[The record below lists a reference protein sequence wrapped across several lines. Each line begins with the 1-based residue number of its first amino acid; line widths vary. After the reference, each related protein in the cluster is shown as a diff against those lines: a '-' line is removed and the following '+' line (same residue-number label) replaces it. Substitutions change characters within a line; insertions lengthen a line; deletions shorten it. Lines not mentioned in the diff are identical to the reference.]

1 MDDVNAQRSEGQGE
15 LAGAQPVAGG
25 FPSIETVSVE
35 GEAMTLANEFA
46 EVLVR
51 KVRTRNGLRLEI
63 CSPKL
68 GFAVRLCPLQLEALT
83 WQSSDVFS
91 GFLANPLG
99 PVADTSEP

>member
-1 MDDVNAQRSEGQGE
+1 MDDVSAQWDEVQVGM
-15 LAGAQPVAGG
+15 AGAQPVAGG
-25 FPSIETVSVE
+25 FRAIETFSVE
-35 GEAMTLANEFA
+35 GEPLTLGNEFA

-91 GFLANPLG
+91 GFLSNPLG
-99 PVADTSEP
+99 PVSDAPEP

>member
-1 MDDVNAQRSEGQGE
+1 MDEVGAQRDQGQAE
-15 LAGAQPVAGG
+15 MARALPVAGG
-25 FPSIETVSVE
+25 FRAIEAVSVE
-35 GEAMTLANEFA
+35 GEALTLSNEFA
-46 EVLVR
+46 EVHVR

-91 GFLANPLG
+91 GFLSNPLG
-99 PVADTSEP
+99 PVSDATEP

>member
-1 MDDVNAQRSEGQGE
+1 MNEAQEPCQHTKAE
-15 LAGAQPVAGG
+15 IDGAEPVAGG
-25 FPSIETVSVE
+25 FRVAEAVSVE
-35 GEAMTLANEFA
+35 GEILRLANEFA
-46 EVLVR
+46 EVAVR

-91 GFLANPLG
+91 GFFSNPLG
-99 PVADTSEP
+99 PASDAPEK

>member
-1 MDDVNAQRSEGQGE
+1 M
-15 LAGAQPVAGG
+15 
-25 FPSIETVSVE
+25 SVE
-35 GEAMTLANEFA
+35 GEVLRLANEFA

-83 WQSSDVFS
+83 WQSGDVFS
-91 GFLANPLG
+91 GFLSNPLG
-99 PVADTSEP
+99 PVSDALEP

>member
-1 MDDVNAQRSEGQGE
+1 MDDVSTQRDETPVE
-15 LAGAQPVAGG
+15 FAEAQPVAGG
-25 FPSIETVSVE
+25 FRSIETVSVE
-35 GEAMTLANEFA
+35 GEVLTLGNEFA

-91 GFLANPLG
+91 GFLSNPLG
-99 PVADTSEP
+99 PVSDAPEP

>member
-1 MDDVNAQRSEGQGE
+1 MDDVSAQPDRAQDEV
-15 LAGAQPVAGG
+15 AGTRPVAGG
-25 FPSIETVSVE
+25 FRSVETVSVE
-35 GEAMTLANEFA
+35 GEVLKLANEFA

-91 GFLANPLG
+91 GFLSNPLG
-99 PVADTSEP
+99 PVSDAPEP